1 MMEEVEPVD
10 RSLDT
15 SEHGFISRDI
25 ASQRQVETT
34 NYLTDLFSCCCDNF
48 ASRDSFDTSFPET
61 NCRNITEN
69 DVSNLLSF
77 IKKYRLDRQWDF
89 ILRNTR
95 QGWFF
100 GLFNYIGHGSNL
112 VNRLLTDRCEEN
124 GIDHCHNKKLKD
136 QAVSDIRDLD
146 MLFNFIPKT
155 TREFYVYRC
164 FQNTTSN
171 IKNTGNEIHYSNF
184 LSTTLSFNFAKK
196 FCSSAPIE
204 DRPIIV
210 YIQIPKNSSVVP
222 IIDQTKIYHDST
234 ILTEF
239 EILLD
244 RKGILVKM
252 NKLQR
257 KNVLKKIGKEK
268 YDLIR
273 GFFIYKSPEIRDMT
287 DYTPILGGM
296 KKTKAMKKSIKTLT
310 KRFKYLRGNSHTMG

>member
-10 RSLDT
+10 RSIDT
-15 SEHGFISRDI
+15 SEHGFISRDT
-25 ASQRQVETT
+25 ASERHVETRD
-34 NYLTDLFSCCCDNF
+34 YLTDLFSCCCDMITTPN
-48 ASRDSFDTSFPET
+48 SFDTSFPET
-61 NCRNITEN
+61 NCRRITEN
-69 DVSNLLSF
+69 DVLNLLSF

-136 QAVSDIRDLD
+136 QAISDIRDLD

-155 TREFYVYRC
+155 TKEFYVYRC

-184 LSTTLSFNFAKK
+184 LSTTLSFNFASYY
-196 FCSSAPIE
+196 CSSAPIE

-222 IIDQTKIYHDST
+222 IVDQTKINHESP
-234 ILTEF
+234 IITEF

-257 KNVLKKIGKEK
+257 KNVLKKIGAEK
-268 YDLIR
+268 YHLIR
-273 GFFIYKSPEIRDMT
+273 GFFIYKTPEIRDMT
-287 DYTPILGGM
+287 DYTPTLGGM
-296 KKTKAMKKSIKTLT
+296 KKTKSKRSVNKNLT
-310 KRFKYLRGNSHTMG
+310 RIRK